1 MLSVLGAQEVYV
13 SVESC
18 GKQRSPKTNLGTSKC
33 HQLQRRLLVKE
44 LPAQVLAFHNLSQK
58 QKGLGYKPSPSYYQ
72 TVVAK
77 VSHRFPITR
86 SNENEKKSRPIS
98 RIADVFQCPAWQ
110 HALWS

>member
-1 MLSVLGAQEVYV
+1 MLSTFGVKEEYT
-13 SVESC
+13 SSESC

-72 TVVAK
+72 TVVPKA
-77 VSHRFPITR
+77 SHNYVVTR
-86 SNENEKKSRPIS
+86 SEK
-98 RIADVFQCPAWQ
+98 
-110 HALWS
+110 